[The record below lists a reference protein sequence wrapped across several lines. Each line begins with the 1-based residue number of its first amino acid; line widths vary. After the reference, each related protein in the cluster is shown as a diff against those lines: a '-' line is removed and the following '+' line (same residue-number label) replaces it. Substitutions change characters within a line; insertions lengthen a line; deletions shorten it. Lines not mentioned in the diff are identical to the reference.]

1 MSTRRWKSAVFALA
15 LPLLGLLPAIGD
27 AAAQSNPRYIRFSP
41 NEVKGALYV
50 PDSGP
55 APKVGV
61 LVAHRNSNYL
71 NHLST
76 TELSKRGFMVLGL
89 NTRFD
94 NNESLVNW
102 EKIVLDIKTGVDFL
116 KKQPG
121 IEKVILIAS
130 SGGGPMMTYY
140 QAVAEKGTGYCKGDN
155 KLTQCT
161 DEVAGLI
168 PADGIV
174 LFDAHPGNT
183 VNVLRSLNPAVL
195 DESDPRKLDPALDPF
210 NPANGFNPNGKSVY
224 SAEFKAKF
232 FKGQSDRMN
241 RLIAKA
247 QKTRAE
253 MAAGQHMP
261 SDDDAFIVYRNAAR
275 MEELDTDV
283 YCCTE
288 KPQKL
293 LKNDGTIDASQIVRS
308 VRLPNPK
315 NAKRDGQFEDTRIAT
330 LTSFLS
336 TNAIKSTNSFDG
348 IDWCSSNNS
357 VPCALKQISVPLLFT
372 SMGAHYFIR
381 DNELAFETAVSKDK
395 DFIVVE
401 GAEHRSTPCKA
412 CAAANNANYDNS
424 TKNVFDYIAKWASAR
439 FAS

>member
-1 MSTRRWKSAVFALA
+1 MTAQRLMTVFCALTIS
-15 LPLLGLLPAIGD
+15 LLGSLSFVGD

-55 APKVGV
+55 APRVGI

-94 NNESLVNW
+94 NNEALVNW
-102 EKIVLDIKTGVDFL
+102 EKIVLDIKTGVEFL

-121 IEKVILIAS
+121 IEKVVLIAS

-140 QAVAEKGTGYCKGDN
+140 QAVAEKGPGYCKGDN

-161 DEVAGLI
+161 DEVAGLP

-183 VNVLRSLNPAVL
+183 VNVLRALNPAVL
-195 DESDPRKLDPALDPF
+195 DEADPRKIDPALDPF
-210 NPANGFNPNGKSVY
+210 NPANGFNPKGKSVY
-224 SAEFKAKF
+224 SADFKARF

-247 QKTRAE
+247 QKTREE
-253 MAAGQHMP
+253 MAAGRHMP
-261 SDDDAFIVYRNAAR
+261 ADDDAFIVYRNAAR
-275 MEELDTDV
+275 IEQLDTDV
-283 YCCTE
+283 YCCTA
-288 KPQKL
+288 KPQRL
-293 LKNDGTIDASQIVRS
+293 LKNDGSIDGSQIVRS
-308 VRLPNPK
+308 VRLPDPK
-315 NAKRDGQFEDTRIAT
+315 NAQRDGQYEDMRMAT

-357 VPCALKQISVPLLFT
+357 VPCALKQISVPLLFNA
-372 SMGAHYFIR
+372 MGAHYFIR
-381 DNELAFETAVSKDK
+381 DNELAYETAVSKDK
-395 DFIVVE
+395 EFIVIE

-424 TKNVFDYIAKWASAR
+424 TKNVFDYIAKWINAR
-439 FAS
+439 F

>member
-1 MSTRRWKSAVFALA
+1 MTAHRRISVFCAAALLA
-15 LPLLGLLPAIGD
+15 LGLLPWAGE
-27 AAAQSNPRYIRFSP
+27 ASAQSNPRYIRFSP
-41 NEVKGALYV
+41 GEVKGALYV

-55 APKVGV
+55 APRVGV

-94 NNESLVNW
+94 NNEALVNW
-102 EKIVLDIKTGVDFL
+102 EKIVRDIKTGVEFL

-140 QAVAEKGTGYCKGDN
+140 QAVAEKGPGYCKGDN
-155 KLTQCT
+155 KLTQCS
-161 DEVAGLI
+161 DEVAGLP

-183 VNVLRSLNPAVL
+183 VNVLRALNPAVL
-195 DESDPRKLDPALDPF
+195 DEADPRKIDPALDPF
-210 NPANGFNPNGKSVY
+210 NPANGFNPKGKSVY
-224 SAEFKAKF
+224 SADFKARF

-247 QKTRAE
+247 QKTREE
-253 MAAGQHMP
+253 MAAGRHMP
-261 SDDDAFIVYRNAAR
+261 ADDDAFIVYRNAAR
-275 MEELDTDV
+275 IEQLDTDV

-288 KPQKL
+288 KPQRL
-293 LKNDGTIDASQIVRS
+293 LKNDGSIDGSQIVRS
-308 VRLPNPK
+308 VRLPDPK
-315 NAKRDGQFEDTRIAT
+315 NAQRDGQYEDMRMAT

-357 VPCALKQISVPLLFT
+357 VPCALKQISVPLLFNA
-372 SMGAHYFIR
+372 MGAHYFIR
-381 DNELAFETAVSKDK
+381 DNELAYETAVSKDK
-395 DFIVVE
+395 EFIVIE

-424 TKNVFDYIAKWASAR
+424 TKNVFDYIAKWINAR
-439 FAS
+439 F